1 MKSSETVF
9 RLFDSKAT
17 LHRVLAHHVAQELT
31 EAIAVKGSASL
42 MLSGGNTPRPFLA
55 ELAKENVKWDKVK
68 VGLVDERWV
77 DPASDRSNE
86 NLVRTELLGRGAEAA
101 SFFGMY
107 REGMSVEA
115 ACAEVG
121 AVYKKELFPFDVV
134 ILGMGGDGHT
144 ASLFPHRPE
153 LQHLLNDPVI
163 CGAAEA
169 PVEPVTRLSLSLY
182 AIASA
187 AHCYLHFEGGEKLAV
202 YEEAVSGGNDVT
214 AMPVRAVLNRPD
226 IALEVYYT

>member
-1 MKSSETVF
+1 MKSSETLF
-9 RLFDSKAT
+9 RLFDSTVT
-17 LHRVLAHHVAQELT
+17 LHRALAHHIARDLS
-31 EAIAVKGSASL
+31 EAIAARGIATL

-55 ELAKENVKWDKVK
+55 ELAKENVEWEKVK
-68 VGLVDERWV
+68 IGLVDERWV
-77 DPASDRSNE
+77 DPGSGSSNE
-86 NLVRTELLGRGAEAA
+86 NLVRGELLERGAEAA

-107 REGMSVEA
+107 REGQTVEEACASVEA
-115 ACAEVG
+115 T
-121 AVYKKELFPFDVV
+121 YQKELFPFDVV
-134 ILGMGGDGHT
+134 VLGMGGDGHT

-169 PVEPVTRLSLSLY
+169 PTEPKTRMSLSLH

-187 AHCYLHFEGGEKLAV
+187 AHCYLHIEGGEKLAV
-202 YEEAVSGGNDVT
+202 YEAALDGDDVT
-214 AMPVRAVLNRPD
+214 AMPIRAVLGHPD